1 MVGYVVKWSFSHSLR
16 ELIANWKITQGN
28 FYYQANLASD
38 TLKKTGFPSLKLRG
52 GLLPKGQM
60 QEWETRLTPEALIFY
75 YTKQNPITA
84 HLQTPSSTII
94 I

>member
-16 ELIANWKITQGN
+16 ELVVNWKITQGN
-28 FYYQANLASD
+28 FYYTNLASV

-52 GLLPKGQM
+52 GLLPKGQR
-60 QEWETRLTPEALIFY
+60 QEWEICLTPEPLIFY

-84 HLQTPSSTII
+84 HLQTPSSAII